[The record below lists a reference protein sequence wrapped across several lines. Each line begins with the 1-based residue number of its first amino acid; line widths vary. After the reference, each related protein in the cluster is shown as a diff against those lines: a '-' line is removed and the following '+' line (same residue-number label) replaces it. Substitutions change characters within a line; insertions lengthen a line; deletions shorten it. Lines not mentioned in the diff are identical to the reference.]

1 MKKRILT
8 SIFALSSIILVGC
21 ELRYKDN
28 DNSNQ
33 ISSELPL
40 VIDTLTLN
48 KSELQLKVG
57 ETFTLLAT
65 SSLNN
70 KVSYFSSKD
79 NIATVDENTGLITAI
94 KKGSC
99 IITAKTNTAIS
110 NCNVTVLD
118 ADKPADVEISISLDK
133 TSATI
138 KQEETL
144 QLTAT
149 TNSTKNVVW
158 TSNNNNVSIAVD
170 PADSKL
176 ATITG
181 VGVGTSFLRATVEE
195 KTATCNI
202 TVTKKDTT
210 PVTPPASDITS
221 LTLID
226 NSFNLAKNMKT
237 QIVFKEEIDYSKLVF
252 SSSNESVCSVDNGG
266 FITAVSDGSAT
277 ITITTSQITKTC
289 NVSVS
294 SVATDRSRKGRM
306 IFSDEFDST
315 TLNTKVWSYQNGT
328 KDVYGT
334 ASGPDF
340 WGNSENQYYTQDSI
354 SLSSGALKIKA
365 TKQNMD
371 AGRTFKSG
379 RICTRDLFT
388 TTFGYVEARM
398 KTPAI
403 DGMWPAFWMLPQPS
417 DKNSTGNEYGSWA
430 SNGEIDIM
438 EAKGREKNN
447 ILGTI
452 HFGDAWPNN
461 TYITGN
467 KVMDTNTD
475 VYHTYAVDWRSDH
488 MSFLCDGIEYQRL
501 ENDRWYSAADRSNP
515 SAPFDKP
522 FYIILNL
529 AVGGSFDP
537 NILPPADF
545 TNATMAVDYVRVYE

>member
-1 MKKRILT
+1 MKKRFLT
-8 SIFALSSIILVGC
+8 SMIALSSIILVGC
-21 ELRYKDN
+21 NSTKKDS
-28 DNSNQ
+28 DNSNHTNNESPV
-33 ISSELPL
+33 I
-40 VIDTLTLN
+40 IDTITLN

-65 SSLNN
+65 SKQNN
-70 KVSYFSSKD
+70 KVSYISSKD
-79 NIATVDENTGLITAI
+79 NVATVDENTGVITAI
-94 KKGSC
+94 SKGSC
-99 IITAKTNTAIS
+99 IITAKTTTAIA
-110 NCNVTVLD
+110 NCNVTVLE
-118 ADKPADVEISISLDK
+118 ADKPIVVEISISLDK

-144 QLTAT
+144 KLTAT
-149 TNSTKNVVW
+149 TNSTKNVVFS
-158 TSNNNNVSIAVD
+158 SNNNNVTITVE
-170 PADSKL
+170 PTNSKE

-181 VGVGTSFLRATVEE
+181 VNVGTSIITATVEG

-202 TVTKKDTT
+202 TITKKETT
-210 PVTPPASDITS
+210 PITPPSSDITS

-226 NSFNLAKNMKT
+226 NSFNLAKTMRT
-237 QIVFKEEIDYSKLVF
+237 QIVFKENIDYSKLVF
-252 SSSNESVCSVDNGG
+252 SSSSESVCSVDNSG
-266 FITAVSDGSAT
+266 FITAINDGSAT
-277 ITITTSQITKTC
+277 ITIKASQITKTC
-289 NVSVS
+289 NITVS
-294 SVATDRSRKGRM
+294 SVATNRASKGRM

-334 ASGPDF
+334 AYGPDF
-340 WGNSENQYYTQDSI
+340 WGNSENQYYTQDSV
-354 SLSSGALKIKA
+354 SLSSGTLKIKA
-365 TKQNMD
+365 TKQNMND
-371 AGRTFKSG
+371 GRTFKSG

-388 TTFGYVEARM
+388 TTFGYIEARM

-417 DKNSTGNEYGSWA
+417 NKNNTGNEYGSWA

-452 HFGDAWPNN
+452 HFGDVWPNN

-488 MSFLCDGIEYQRL
+488 MSFLCDGVEYQRL
-501 ENDRWYSAADRSNP
+501 ENNRWYSNADRNNP

-545 TNATMAVDYVRVYE
+545 TNATMDVDYVRVYE